1 MKQIKTFEGA
11 CKVKGVDPIKVLPKV
26 TGYPKGHHKALI
38 ALAKLIIINDALN
51 FVDNGNK
58 AWKPDWNNYSE
69 GKYYPWF
76 YLDKPGFR
84 LGGVHYANT
93 YSGVGSRLVYRT
105 RALAEFAAKQ
115 FKSLYKDLMVLE

>member
-84 LGGVHYANT
+84 LD
-93 YSGVGSRLVYRT
+93 GVGYVLHVFGCRLPPCISHTGTGRICRET
-105 RALAEFAAKQ
+105 I
-115 FKSLYKDLMVLE
+115 